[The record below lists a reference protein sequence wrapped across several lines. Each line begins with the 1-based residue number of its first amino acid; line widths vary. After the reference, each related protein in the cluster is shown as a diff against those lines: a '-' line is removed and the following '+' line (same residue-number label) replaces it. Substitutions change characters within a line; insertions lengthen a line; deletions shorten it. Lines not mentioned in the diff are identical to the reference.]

1 MKVSI
6 LTVCLNNESTIEKSL
21 DSLLSQDHPNIEHIV
36 KDGASMDETLSII
49 HRKSPESK
57 VVSSTD
63 NGLYFALN
71 EAMERATGDI
81 IGILHA
87 DDFFT
92 DPGVISDVVRCFED
106 PNTDA
111 VYGDLLYVDRKDI
124 SKVKRTWI
132 SGEYKRNAFLRGW
145 MPPHPTFFIRRSL
158 IKKHGAY
165 NTNFLTAADYE
176 WMLRLVQR
184 NGIRLTYLPKVLV
197 AMRIGGQSNATLWK
211 RLRAN
216 SEDRMAW
223 RVNDLKPKWYTRWLK
238 PLRKVAQFA

>member
-1 MKVSI
+1 
-6 LTVCLNNESTIEKSL
+6 
-21 DSLLSQDHPNIEHIV
+21 
-36 KDGASMDETLSII
+36 MDETLSII

-158 IKKHGAY
+158 IKNHGAY

>member
-1 MKVSI
+1 
-6 LTVCLNNESTIEKSL
+6 
-21 DSLLSQDHPNIEHIV
+21 
-36 KDGASMDETLSII
+36 MDETLSII

>member
-158 IKKHGAY
+158 IKNHGAY